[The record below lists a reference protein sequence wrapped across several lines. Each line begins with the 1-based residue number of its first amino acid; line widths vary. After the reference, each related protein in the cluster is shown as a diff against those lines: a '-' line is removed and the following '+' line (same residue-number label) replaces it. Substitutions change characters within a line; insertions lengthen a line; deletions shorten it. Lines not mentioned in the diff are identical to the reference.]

1 MLYHGP
7 RRLSLYFSPAKAAQP
22 FGQHT
27 AAHPICESH
36 RFRCNIPVVPNGKT
50 SALVGGPLAALAL
63 WLALR
68 FGLQLEVAVCWT
80 AAITCLCAIWLVFQP
95 IPIPATSI
103 IPFALFP
110 LVGVLTH
117 EQVATRYG
125 HPIILLFMGG
135 FMLSGAMEKSGAHRR
150 VALGLGRMVGGGGGR
165 WLVLGFM
172 IASAA
177 LSMWITNTA
186 TTLMLLPIALA
197 VLEQADD
204 EDLAVPL
211 LLGIAYAASIG
222 GLGTPIGSPPNAY
235 FMGYYD
241 QALGDHVR
249 NTGEQLGA
257 PWTFAQWMMIGLP
270 VVLVLLP
277 LAWLWLTRNLRK
289 ASRIELPDCGPRT
302 KAETRVMIVLVLTA
316 LLWTTRRGPFG
327 GWGGFL
333 QQLWGGQNEVLVGD
347 STVAL
352 FMVLVMFIVSDG
364 KGGRLLDW
372 QTAVKIPWGILLLI
386 GGGLVIGSAF
396 QESGLAGVMGRS
408 LEGVQALPVWLM
420 IGVICLCVT
429 FLTEITSNLAT
440 TVVLMPVLFEAGKV
454 AQLDPALLMAPAAVS
469 ASCAFMLPVA
479 TPPNAIVF
487 GSDRLTI
494 PTMVREGLVL
504 NLVGV
509 VVITTVC
516 YLVLS

>member
-1 MLYHGP
+1 MRCRIPFVPDPKTLALIGGP
-7 RRLSLYFSPAKAAQP
+7 
-22 FGQHT
+22 T
-27 AAHPICESH
+27 AA
-36 RFRCNIPVVPNGKT
+36 
-50 SALVGGPLAALAL
+50 AAL

-68 FGLQLEVAVCWT
+68 IGVQLESAVCWT
-80 AAITCLCAIWLVFQP
+80 AAITCLCAIWWIFEP

-110 LVGVLTH
+110 LVGVLTYK
-117 EQVATRYG
+117 QVATSYG

-135 FMLSGAMEKSGAHRR
+135 FMLSRAMQKSGAHRR
-150 VALGLGRMVGGGGGR
+150 VALGLCGMVGGAGGR

-197 VLEQADD
+197 VFEQADD

-235 FMGYYD
+235 FMAYYD

-249 NTGEQLGA
+249 NTGQRLGE

-270 VVLVLLP
+270 VVLVFVP
-277 LAWLWLTRNLRK
+277 LAWLWLTRKLRK
-289 ASRIELPDCGPRT
+289 GRRIELPDCGLRT

-316 LLWTTRRGPFG
+316 LLWITRRGPFG

-333 QQLWGGQNEVLVGD
+333 QQFWGGQNEFLVGD

-352 FMVLVMFIVSDG
+352 FMVVVMFIVSDG

-372 QTAVKIPWGILLLI
+372 QTAVKIPWGILLLF

-396 QESGLAGVMGRS
+396 QESGLAGIMGRS
-408 LEGVQALPVWLM
+408 FEGVQVLPVWLM
-420 IGVICLCVT
+420 IGAICLCVT
-429 FLTEITSNLAT
+429 FLTEITSNTAT
-440 TVVLMPVLFEAGKV
+440 TVLLMPVLFEAGKV

-487 GSDRLTI
+487 GTGRLTI
-494 PTMVREGLVL
+494 PTMVREGFVL
-504 NLVGV
+504 NLAGV
-509 VVITTVC
+509 TLITAVC
-516 YLVLS
+516 YLMLR